1 MMSYQESDLPFQRK
15 THIIEVTSVD
25 TQDGPILRQEEIDF
39 SEALV
44 KGAKTTAKR
53 MLFHTKAFLGG
64 ITAQVLKLFIPS
76 SIDPFY
82 GATFLCSY
90 LGILSLFPLRKNH
103 TATLLGLIVALATV
117 LGGLWPVALLFGG
130 LTTTIIDL
138 FDKETRNT
146 GFWFTIPLSLLALAF
161 ASIHMPESI
170 FSAMPIWTYGSIA
183 MAIGLGVLKP
193 KALKHLANLA
203 LMNEDEKRSY
213 LESIQM
219 QAAAKI
225 AKANAEKEER
235 SYAIFARHIEMLRLI
250 EEHTT
255 QLPNDLSIVVESIGT
270 ESVDILKIM
279 QRDPRDV
286 IAGGQFLNRYL
297 PLIHQSLVR
306 YSTIKSLHDAQSIE
320 MDIDAKTLQS
330 LRGIQQAFVQ
340 IKKQLADNDVD
351 DLKVDLN
358 VMDKLIRAQGFE
370 IKE

>member
-1 MMSYQESDLPFQRK
+1 MSYQESDLPFQRK
-15 THIIEVTSVD
+15 THIFKVTSVE

-39 SEALV
+39 SQALV
-44 KGAKTTAKR
+44 KGAKTTVKR
-53 MLFHTKAFLGG
+53 MLFHSKAFLGG

-82 GATFLCSY
+82 GATFLCNY
-90 LGILSLFPLRKNH
+90 LGIISLFPLHKNH
-103 TATLLGLIVALATV
+103 TATLLGLIVAAATV
-117 LGGLWPVALLFGG
+117 VGGLWPVALLFGG

-138 FDKETRNT
+138 LDKETRNT

-161 ASIHMPESI
+161 ASIQMPASI
-170 FSAMPIWTYGSIA
+170 LSAMPIWIYGIIA
-183 MAIGLGVLKP
+183 LAIVTGFLKP
-193 KALKHLANLA
+193 KAVKHLANLA
-203 LMNEDEKRSY
+203 LMKEDEKRSY
-213 LESIQM
+213 LENIERQM
-219 QAAAKI
+219 AAQLAKENAAKE
-225 AKANAEKEER
+225 AR
-235 SYAIFARHIEMLRLI
+235 SYAVFARHIEILRLI

-255 QLPNDLSIVVESIGT
+255 QLPYDLAIVVESIGT

-306 YSTIKSLHDAQSIE
+306 YSTIKSLHDTQSIE